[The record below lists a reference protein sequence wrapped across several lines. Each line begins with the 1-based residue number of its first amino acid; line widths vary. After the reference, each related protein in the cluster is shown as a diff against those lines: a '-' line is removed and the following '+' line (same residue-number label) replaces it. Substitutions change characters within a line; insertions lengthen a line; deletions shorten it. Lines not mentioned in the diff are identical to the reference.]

1 MIAIKSLL
9 NFHSKNETN
18 YNKCIVRITSGAVY
32 EPYATGN
39 VQYTKIYTVI
49 H

>member
-9 NFHSKNETN
+9 NLHSKNETN

-32 EPYATGN
+32 ELYATGKL
-39 VQYTKIYTVI
+39 QYTKIYTVI